1 MILSNSSLRRASRPS
16 ATAFTLV
23 ELLVV
28 IAIIGILVALLL
40 PAVQAAREAARRSQ
54 CVNGQKQLALAVMNY
69 ESATGRFPACYG
81 GFNFG
86 AGQRSSIA
94 SRRED
99 ETGVGWILEV
109 LPYLEESGLYDQF
122 AEANVFE
129 GFFQQGNASG
139 LGLKRPEARQ
149 LVQTELKMLQC
160 PSDQSVI
167 GLSEEQAQ
175 WSGIPVSMLSYKGN
189 AGNPIHVF
197 QGNDLMPEFPH
208 NTDYDRYKGYSG
220 APAPGVFYYASYLS
234 PTKFKHIT
242 DGTSNTMMLGED
254 VAEQNKHSATFYSNT
269 NYCSTVVP
277 LNYFADPPGSFAW
290 YEESGF
296 RSLHPGGANF
306 AWCDG
311 SVSFI
316 NEGIDH
322 DVYQRLSTRGGDE
335 VVEKP

>member
-1 MILSNSSLRRASRPS
+1 MKSNVSLRRAARP
-16 ATAFTLV
+16 AGAGFTLV

-28 IAIIGILVALLL
+28 IAIIGILVSLLL
-40 PAVQAAREAARRSQ
+40 PAVQAASEAARRSQ
-54 CVNGQKQLALAVMNY
+54 CVNGQKQLALAVINY
-69 ESATGRFPACYG
+69 ESANQRFPACYG
-81 GFNFG
+81 GFHFG
-86 AGQRSSIA
+86 AGNRSNIA
-94 SRRED
+94 SVQDE
-99 ETGVGWILEV
+99 ETGVGWIVEV
-109 LPYLEESGLYDQF
+109 LPYIEESALYDQF
-122 AEANVFE
+122 VEAQVFE
-129 GFFQQGNASG
+129 GFFNRAAATG
-139 LGLKRPEARQ
+139 LGLKRPAARE

-160 PSDQSVI
+160 PSDESVI

-189 AGNPIHVF
+189 AGNPIYVTPST
-197 QGNDLMPEFPH
+197 DLLPEFPH

-234 PTKFKHIT
+234 PTKFRNIT

-269 NYCSTVVP
+269 TYSSTVVP

-311 SVSFI
+311 SVSFL

-322 DVYQRLSTRGGDE
+322 EVYQHLSTRGGDE